1 MHLNQQKQSM
11 SSHIGT
17 RRMIMFQ
24 NKNSRILLRLALEF
38 SILDLDLVARARFR
52 PGHGGKAVKDC
63 PAAKPRGF

>member
-1 MHLNQQKQSM
+1 
-11 SSHIGT
+11 
-17 RRMIMFQ
+17 MFQ